1 MKLEITGK
9 NWKIYKHLEIKQ
21 CAAKQT
27 DKKVD
32 HRRNQKEIKNTSRQI
47 KMETQR
53 SKNLRDAAKA
63 VLRGNFIA
71 IQAHTRNKKNIK

>member
-32 HRRNQKEIKNTSRQI
+32 HRRNKKEIKNTSRQI
-47 KMETQR
+47 KMEM
-53 SKNLRDAAKA
+53 
-63 VLRGNFIA
+63 
-71 IQAHTRNKKNIK
+71 